1 MQASECVVHMTNNIH
16 FLMALV
22 RENRDV
28 VERER
33 KLATHSNEMHAD
45 ASSPSITLHTRL
57 SEGPSVTTAQTVT
70 VATNVMLMKLICNV
84 LCEERVSVVFN
95 VSRRRLD

>member
-1 MQASECVVHMTNNIH
+1 
-16 FLMALV
+16 MALV

-57 SEGPSVTTAQTVT
+57 SEGPSVTTAHVT

>member
-1 MQASECVVHMTNNIH
+1 
-16 FLMALV
+16 MALV

-57 SEGPSVTTAQTVT
+57 SEGPSVTTAQTVAVVT
-70 VATNVMLMKLICNV
+70 TVMLMKLICNG
-84 LCEERVSVVFN
+84 LCEERVSVVFD
-95 VSRRRLD
+95 VGQRRLD